1 MVVTAVGG
9 LAFGKFSFAGR
20 DLDRIPRP
28 YEPFG
33 GPDAWRSLADT
44 AVSSSFPA
52 PVALVSS
59 RCTIACVR
67 ARPRNV
73 KLYYEI
79 SRKVNNYVECAIRGR
94 ARSSHAAHADP
105 RPRARAP
112 GQKSTAENRLEKCS
126 LAVPTSAARCA
137 VCAPER
143 PTLLYVVSFK
153 SADPGHAPTL
163 MPVFASVERCI
174 YLVSRLVPILYL
186 CPTGN

>member
-1 MVVTAVGG
+1 MRGVRSRGT
-9 LAFGKFSFAGR
+9 
-20 DLDRIPRP
+20 RIP
-28 YEPFG
+28 Y
-33 GPDAWRSLADT
+33 
-44 AVSSSFPA
+44 VVFPGS
-52 PVALVSS
+52 VALVSS
-59 RCTIACVR
+59 WCTIACVR

-79 SRKVNNYVECAIRGR
+79 SRKVNNYVECAVRR
-94 ARSSHAAHADP
+94 AARVRRTPRSAHADP

>member
-1 MVVTAVGG
+1 MEKFRSPVG
-9 LAFGKFSFAGR
+9 
-20 DLDRIPRP
+20 IPRP

-33 GPDAWRSLADT
+33 VVRRTGCVGVRSRIPYF
-44 AVSSSFPA
+44 VFPGS
-52 PVALVSS
+52 VALVSS
-59 RCTIACVR
+59 WCTIACVR